1 MKTIRTLK
9 RIRDDTRGQ
18 VLLLAAVTIVL
29 LILGTVTYL
38 NVASYTDVNEA
49 DGVTDWGG
57 ETVESL
63 MEVRFALE
71 TAVEY
76 TNQDDSVST
85 NATRESD
92 ILQDATFID
101 RRLSNQSKS
110 EGGYVDI
117 DTGSMT
123 FTTGVRVWQGEYS
136 DLTIS
141 SGSQTNW
148 VVFDNSVDTRAF
160 TLEVTGDNLTSAA
173 GSAFRV
179 DVSYSNGDL
188 AETFFIYEGESG
200 DVIVENST
208 GETCSGVGSA
218 QDPAQ
223 VGFSAGT
230 FNYRT
235 CELLPGTED
244 IERVEFSNADQIN
257 ARVNVVADV
266 DSNDVPALSVTKRPF
281 PGSDGDP
288 KAHWATYSATV
299 EVEIQSQY
307 SYMETTVRVA
317 PGLPARAAT
326 P

>member
-1 MKTIRTLK
+1 MSIQRTLK
-9 RIRDDTRGQ
+9 HIRDDTRGQ
-18 VLLLAAVTIVL
+18 VLLLAAVTIV
-29 LILGTVTYL
+29 IAVLGTVAYL
-38 NVASYTDVNEA
+38 NTASYTDVNEA
-49 DGVTDWGG
+49 DGVTDGSS

-71 TAVEY
+71 TAVEH

-92 ILQDATFID
+92 ILQDSTFID

-117 DTGSMT
+117 DTGGMT
-123 FTTGVRVWQGEYS
+123 FTKGVRVWQGEYN

-148 VVFDNSVDTRAF
+148 VVFDNAANTRAF
-160 TLEVTGDNLTSAA
+160 TLEINNSSLSSAP

-179 DVSYSNGDL
+179 DVSYSNGDP
-188 AETFFIYEGESG
+188 AETFFIYDGGSG
-200 DVIVENST
+200 DVVVENSA

-218 QDPAQ
+218 ENPAQ
-223 VGFSAGT
+223 VGFSTGT
-230 FNYRT
+230 LNYRT
-235 CELLPGTED
+235 CEILPGTED

-257 ARVNVVADV
+257 ARMNVVADV
-266 DSNDVPALSVTKRPF
+266 DNSNVPELSVSGRPF

-299 EVEIQSQY
+299 EVEIQTQY
-307 SYMETTVRVA
+307 SYLETTVRVA
-317 PGLPARAAT
+317 PGMPARAAS